1 MNDRLYRSRTDRVI
15 SGVAGGVAERLD
27 IDPSIVRIVW
37 VILALLSGGLLGLVY
52 LVMMVVVP
60 EAPFDAPGR
69 FGGGTDPW
77 STAAATGIRP
87 VAPAGG
93 PSPAGEPGAT
103 DDPGEAGATWD
114 AGSTGAV
121 AHDQDD
127 TAAFAAVSPPSVAT
141 DAERGAWPAVGT
153 SQWAA
158 RPHTRAGRRGDR
170 GGGLIFGVILI
181 LVGAYFLIREYLP
194 EVDLDATWPVI
205 VVAAGVLLVLLALV
219 PDRSR
224 R

>member
-1 MNDRLYRSRTDRVI
+1 VI

-37 VILALLSGGLLGLVY
+37 VILAVLSGGLLGLVY
-52 LVMMVVVP
+52 LIMMVVVP

-69 FGGGTDPW
+69 FGGGIDPW
-77 STAAATGIRP
+77 SSPAATGIRP
-87 VAPAGG
+87 AAPAGG
-93 PSPAGEPGAT
+93 STATGEPTTTA
-103 DDPGEAGATWD
+103 E
-114 AGSTGAV
+114 SGAV
-121 AHDQDD
+121 PHDPDE
-127 TAAFAAVSPPSVAT
+127 TAAFAAVSPPSAAPEVEPPGTWQAT
-141 DAERGAWPAVGT
+141 GT
-153 SQWAA
+153 SAWGAGRHA
-158 RPHTRAGRRGDR
+158 RARRRGDR

>member
-37 VILALLSGGLLGLVY
+37 VILAVLSGGLLGLVY
-52 LVMMVVVP
+52 LIMMVVVP

-69 FGGGTDPW
+69 FGGGIDPW
-77 STAAATGIRP
+77 SSPAATGIRP
-87 VAPAGG
+87 AAPAGG
-93 PSPAGEPGAT
+93 PTATGEPGAVPN
-103 DDPGEAGATWD
+103 DP
-114 AGSTGAV
+114 
-121 AHDQDD
+121 DD
-127 TAAFAAVSPPSVAT
+127 TAAFAAVSPPPSAAT
-141 DAERGAWPAVGT
+141 GAEPPGTWPAAGTSAWEVGT
-153 SQWAA
+153 HA
-158 RPHTRAGRRGDR
+158 RAGRRGDR
-170 GGGLIFGVILI
+170 GGGLIFGLILI

-194 EVDLDATWPVI
+194 EVDLDATWPV
-205 VVAAGVLLVLLALV
+205 VVVVAGVLLVLLALV